1 MFISAVSLFLNPDW
15 FLSFSAA
22 RIDVPV
28 EQEVNTFNINSI
40 TNVSNVKGNVST
52 MNIHKVKSEEDDAKD
67 FPTGKY
73 QIN

>member
-1 MFISAVSLFLNPDW
+1 
-15 FLSFSAA
+15 
-22 RIDVPV
+22 
-28 EQEVNTFNINSI
+28 
-40 TNVSNVKGNVST
+40 